1 MTEISGIG
9 RFTCEKKEEGL
20 IALKVLLQ
28 ADPGQ
33 ERSLVTCSGQS
44 WDPVVQETSPGWS
57 SQQASKESSRDLEN
71 LNVLWPP
78 ALISFVCLIGARV
91 SMQAM
96 WPWAQV

>member
-1 MTEISGIG
+1 M
-9 RFTCEKKEEGL
+9 EKKKKEEEGL

-44 WDPVVQETSPGWS
+44 WDPVVQETSPGWL
-57 SQQASKESSRDLEN
+57 SQQASKKSTWDLGN
-71 LNVLWPP
+71 SNVLWPP

-96 WPWAQV
+96 WPWAHV